1 MDKIRHSKE
10 IINMNELEIDKKVE
24 NFKEQLNLLA
34 MIFDTRRKMRK
45 EIYNEKTGFVF
56 NAKYQFTTKD
66 DEVNVIVIFKDGK
79 MTVSEGKIEDPNIT
93 IYYKDKETLANLYNK
108 SAEESLDYL
117 LTNEMGYIGNM
128 SYLTK
133 FSYLTSLVTAPKKRD
148 YKGPENRLIYP
159 IEDIDKGKKSR
170 KLRNESLN
178 RKIDNVQILK
188 DPYLSKY
195 TLDDF
200 PRLKYLKNRRFA
212 LKPVVCIERAKHL
225 TEYHRENGFEVDDS
239 GNPIDPELRQARA
252 VNHIMSNKKP
262 IIHDKHLIAGSTT
275 SKEVGIPLYP
285 ELIATGI
292 WPELKTIGERE
303 LNPNDISDKDADI
316 LSLEVF
322 PYWMER
328 NVREYCRAKNNDP
341 FSQHLEEGWVF
352 YFMMKNNAISHTVP
366 GFPMVL
372 NEGLES
378 VKNKANKME
387 IKADTTEKQ
396 NFYKAIQIAI
406 DGVLAYSKNLSE
418 EAFISANNLE
428 QNDPDQAI
436 RIEELKELSRICAKV
451 PAKPAE
457 TIYEAIQSIWTS
469 FVCLHC
475 ENANSALSIGRL
487 DQMLQPFFLK
497 EIEKAANDEER
508 NQIVKKA
515 IELVGS
521 LFLRINDHDPVMPNV
536 GWKLFGG
543 SSSDDTVT
551 IGGVD
556 RDGKNAVNDMSFII
570 LKTNEMLGFQD
581 PNMNARYYSGINS
594 KEYLRRLCEV
604 NINMGAS
611 PSIHNDRTMI
621 EALVHEEFSIEDA
634 RDWAATGCVEPTI
647 VGKHY
652 GHTNCMLLN
661 LVAPLEITLNNGFI
675 PLTGE
680 KVGPETGDV
689 RTSFPTFEAFLNAY
703 KTQLKYLA
711 EKSIE
716 INNYLGEA
724 HKYIHPTPLLSGF
737 FEGPLEQGKDLIQG
751 GAIYN
756 TSGVAL
762 VALTDVVDSLLVVRD
777 LIYKKKELNFAT
789 LMDAIENNFENGYE
803 SILHNI
809 EQVPKFGSGEN
820 GTVELAQDLID
831 FCYDV
836 YHSADNYRG
845 GKYLVGYWSIS
856 YHAGFG
862 MLTGALPSGRK
873 KGKSLTPGL
882 TPAPGTTDILL
893 PSIQSVASLDY
904 LKMANNASYNVKL
917 IPHSGDTHEETLD
930 LFTSYVQSFFDLN
943 GMQWQ
948 FNVVSTDTL
957 RDAMTNPIDY
967 RWLLVR
973 VSGYNAYFT
982 KLNKNMQL
990 EFIERH
996 EYKSR

>member
-1 MDKIRHSKE
+1 
-10 IINMNELEIDKKVE
+10 MNELEIDKKIE

-34 MIFDTRRKMRK
+34 MIFDTRRKMRR

-66 DEVNVIVIFKDGK
+66 DKVNVYVVFQDGK
-79 MTVSEGKIEDPNIT
+79 MTVVDGKIDDPNIT
-93 IYYKDKETLANLYNK
+93 IYYKDKETLANLYDK

-117 LTNEMGYIGNM
+117 LTNEMGYTGNM

-133 FSYLTSLVTAPKKRD
+133 FSYLTSLVMGAKIKD

-159 IEDIDKGKKSR
+159 IEDIDKATKCR
-170 KLRNESLN
+170 KIKNEYLN
-178 RKIDNVQILK
+178 RRIDNVQVLE
-188 DPYLSKY
+188 DPYLAKY
-195 TLDDF
+195 TIDDF

-212 LKPVVCIERAKHL
+212 LKPAICVERAKL
-225 TEYHRENGFEVDDS
+225 VTEFHKENGFEVDNQ
-239 GNPIDPELRQARA
+239 GNPLYPELRQAGA
-252 VNHIMSNKKP
+252 VNYIMSNKTA
-262 IIHDKHLIAGSTT
+262 IIHEKHLLAGSTT
-275 SKEVGIPLYP
+275 TKEVGIPMYP
-285 ELIATGI
+285 ELIATAI
-292 WPELKTIGERE
+292 WPELKTICDRE
-303 LNPNDISDKDADI
+303 LNPNDISDADADT

-328 NVREYCRAKNNDP
+328 NVREYCRTKFNYP
-341 FSQHLEEGWVF
+341 KSQKLEEGWVF
-352 YFMMKNNAISHTVP
+352 YFMMKTNAISHTVP
-366 GFPMVL
+366 GFPMVI
-372 NEGLES
+372 NEGLLS
-378 VKNKANKME
+378 VKGKAAEMGHN
-387 IKADTTEKQ
+387 ADTPEKK
-396 NFYKAIQIAI
+396 NFLKAVQIAI
-406 DGVLAYSKNLSE
+406 DGALIYSNNLGE
-418 EAFISANNLE
+418 EALKLADSLDTTIPE
-428 QNDPDQAI
+428 QAI
-436 RIEELKELSRICAKV
+436 RIAELKEISRICKKV
-451 PAKPAE
+451 PANPAE
-457 TIYEAIQSIWTS
+457 TLYEAIQSIWTT

-487 DQMLQPFFLK
+487 DQMLQPFFLRDIMKCKNDAEK
-497 EIEKAANDEER
+497 EEY
-508 NQIVKKA
+508 VKKA

-521 LFLRINDHDPVMPNV
+521 LFVRINDHDPLMPNV

-551 IGGVD
+551 VGGID
-556 RDGKNAVNDMSFII
+556 SDGKNAVNDMTFII

-581 PNMNARYYSGINS
+581 PNMNARYYTGINS

-604 NINMGAS
+604 NVNMGAS

-621 EALVHEEFSIEDA
+621 EALVHEGFSLEDA

-661 LVAPLEITLNNGFI
+661 LVAPLEMTLNNGVI

-680 KVGPETGDV
+680 LAGLETGDV
-689 RTSFPTFEAFLNAY
+689 RTSFPTFEDFLNAY
-703 KTQLKYLA
+703 KTQLRYLA
-711 EKSIE
+711 EQSIE

-724 HKYIHPTPLLSGF
+724 HKYVHPTPLLSGMYN
-737 FEGPLEQGKDLIQG
+737 GPLEKGKDLIHG
-751 GAIYN
+751 GANYN

-762 VALTDVVDSLLVVRD
+762 VALTDVVDSLLVIRD
-777 LIYKKKELNFAT
+777 LIYNKKEFNFNL
-789 LMDAIENNFENGYE
+789 LMDAIEHDFNNGHSN
-803 SILHNI
+803 ILLKI
-809 EQVPKFGSGEN
+809 EQVPKFGSGED
-820 GTVELAQDLID
+820 GTVELAQDLVD
-831 FCYDV
+831 FCYDI
-836 YHSADNYRG
+836 YNSAENYRG

-856 YHAGFG
+856 YHTGFG

-873 KGKSLTPGL
+873 KGKALTPGL

-893 PSIQSVASLDY
+893 PSIQSVAALDY

-917 IPHSGDTHEETLD
+917 VPHPGDSHEETLD

-948 FNVVSTDTL
+948 FNVITSDTL
-957 RDAMTNPIDY
+957 RDAMENPIDY

-982 KLNKNMQL
+982 KLNKNMQM
-990 EFIERH
+990 EIIERH
-996 EYKSR
+996 EYNSKS

>member
-1 MDKIRHSKE
+1 
-10 IINMNELEIDKKVE
+10 MNELEIEKELE
-24 NFKEQLNLLA
+24 NFKNQLNLLA
-34 MIFDTRRKMRK
+34 MIFDTRRKMRR
-45 EIYNEKTGFVF
+45 EIYNEKTGFIF

-66 DEVNVIVIFKDGK
+66 DAFNLHMIFKDGK
-79 MTVSEGKIEDPNIT
+79 MTVADGKIDDPNIT
-93 IYYKDKETLANLYNK
+93 IYYKDKETLANLYSK

-133 FSYLTSLVTAPKKRD
+133 FSYLTSLVMGAKIKD
-148 YKGPENRLIYP
+148 YKGPENRIIYP
-159 IEDIDKGKKSR
+159 IEDIDNQKNSR
-170 KLRNESLN
+170 RLKNESLN
-178 RKIDNVQILK
+178 QKVDKVEVLE
-188 DPYLSKY
+188 DPYLAKY
-195 TLDDF
+195 SLDDF

-212 LKPVVCIERAKHL
+212 LKPTICVERAKL
-225 TEYHRENGFEVDDS
+225 VTQYHMENGFEQDSS
-239 GNPIDPELRQARA
+239 GNPLDPELRQGRA
-252 VNHIMSNKKP
+252 VNYIMTHKKP

-275 SKEVGIPLYP
+275 SKEVGIPMYP
-285 ELIATGI
+285 ELIATAI

-328 NVREYCRAKNNDP
+328 NVREYCRTKFNNP
-341 FSQHLEEGWVF
+341 KSQALEEGWVF
-352 YFMMKNNAISHTVP
+352 YFMMKTNAISHTVP
-366 GFPMVL
+366 GFPMVI

-378 VKNKANKME
+378 VKNKA
-387 IKADTTEKQ
+387 EKLEKESDFKEKK

-406 DGVLAYSKNLSE
+406 DGVITYSKNLSKE
-418 EAFISANNLE
+418 
-428 QNDPDQAI
+428 AI
-436 RIEELKELSRICAKV
+436 RIAESLDPNEPEQAKRIAELKEISRICAKV

-457 TIYEAIQSIWTS
+457 TLQEAIQSIWTS

-497 EIEKAANDEER
+497 EIEKAKNDDEKE
-508 NQIVKKA
+508 QIIRKA

-521 LFLRINDHDPVMPNV
+521 LFVRINDHDPLMPNV

-551 IGGVD
+551 VGGVD
-556 RDGKNAVNDMSFII
+556 REGNNAVNDMSYII

-594 KEYLRRLCEV
+594 KEYLRRLTEV
-604 NINMGAS
+604 NVNMGAS

-621 EALVHEEFSIEDA
+621 EALVHEDFVIEDA

-661 LVAPLEITLNNGFI
+661 LVAPLEMALNNGII

-680 KVGPETGDV
+680 KMGIETGDV
-689 RTSFPTFEAFLNAY
+689 RTNFIDFEDFLNAY

-711 EKSIE
+711 EQSIE
-716 INNYLGEA
+716 INNYLGES
-724 HKYIHPTPLLSGF
+724 HRYIHPTPLLSSF
-737 FEGPLEQGKDLIQG
+737 YEGPLEKGKDLINA
-751 GAIYN
+751 GAVYN

-762 VALTDVVDSLLVVRD
+762 VALTDVIDSLLVIKD
-777 LIYKKKELNFAT
+777 LVYNKKEFTFAT
-789 LMDAIENNFENGYE
+789 LKDAIDNNFEGYE
-803 SILHNI
+803 SILHRI
-809 EQVPKFGSGEN
+809 EQVPKFGSGED
-820 GTVELAQDLID
+820 GTIEMAQDIIN

-836 YHSADNYRG
+836 YNSAENYRG

-856 YHAGFG
+856 YHTGFG

-873 KGKSLTPGL
+873 KGKALTPGL

-893 PSIQSVASLDY
+893 PSIQSVAALDY

-917 IPHSGDTHEETLD
+917 VPHPGDTHKETLD
-930 LFTSYVQSFFDLN
+930 IFTSYVQSFFDLN

-948 FNVVSTDTL
+948 FNVISSDTL

-990 EFIERH
+990 ELIERH
-996 EYKSR
+996 EYRTR

>member
-1 MDKIRHSKE
+1 MQILDVEKE
-10 IINMNELEIDKKVE
+10 LE
-24 NFKEQLNLLA
+24 NFKDQLNLLA
-34 MIFDTRRKMRK
+34 MIFDTRRKMRR
-45 EIYNEKTGFVF
+45 EIYNEKTGFIF

-66 DEVNVIVIFKDGK
+66 DAFNVYVIFKDGK
-79 MTVSEGKIEDPNIT
+79 MTVTDGKIDDPNIT
-93 IYYKDKETLANLYNK
+93 IYYKDKETLANLYSK

-133 FSYLTSLVTAPKKRD
+133 FSYLTSLVMGAKIKD
-148 YKGPENRLIYP
+148 YKGPENQLLYP
-159 IEDIDKGKKSR
+159 IEDIDNR
-170 KLRNESLN
+170 KLVNESLN
-178 RKIDNVQILK
+178 RKIDNIQVLE
-188 DPYLSKY
+188 DPYLANYS
-195 TLDDF
+195 LNDF

-212 LKPVVCIERAKHL
+212 LKPAICVERAKL
-225 TEYHRENGFEVDDS
+225 VTEYHKENGFEVDKS
-239 GNPIDPELRQARA
+239 GNPFDPELRQAGA
-252 VNHIMSNKKP
+252 VNCIMSNKKP

-275 SKEVGIPLYP
+275 SKEVGIPMYP
-285 ELIATGI
+285 ELIATAI

-303 LNPNDISDKDADI
+303 LNPNDISDNYADI

-328 NVREYCRAKNNDP
+328 NVREYCRTKNGNP
-341 FSQHLEEGWVF
+341 KSQALEEGWVF
-352 YFMMKNNAISHTVP
+352 YFMMKTNAISHTVP
-366 GFPMVL
+366 GFPMVI

-378 VKNKANKME
+378 VKNKAEKLE
-387 IKADTTEKQ
+387 QETENIEKK
-396 NFYKAIQIAI
+396 NFYKAVQIAI
-406 DGVLAYSKNLSE
+406 EGVIVYSKNLSE
-418 EAFISANNLE
+418 EALKIANSLDS
-428 QNDPDQAI
+428 NDLDQAK
-436 RIEELKELSRICAKV
+436 RIIELKEISRICAKV
-451 PAKPAE
+451 PAKPAD
-457 TIYEAIQSIWTS
+457 TLYEAIQSIWTS

-487 DQMLQPFFLK
+487 DQMLQPFFMRD
-497 EIEKAANDEER
+497 IEK
-508 NQIVKKA
+508 VKNEADKQKIIKNA
-515 IELVGS
+515 IELLGS
-521 LFLRINDHDPVMPNV
+521 LFLRINDHDPLMPNV

-551 IGGVD
+551 VGGVD
-556 RDGKNAVNDMSFII
+556 KEGKNAVNDMTFII
-570 LKTNEMLGFQD
+570 LKANEMLGFQD

-594 KEYLRRLCEV
+594 REYLRRLTEV

-611 PSIHNDRTMI
+611 PSIHNDKTMI
-621 EALVHEEFSIEDA
+621 EALVHEGFSLEDA
-634 RDWAATGCVEPTI
+634 RDWAVTGCVEPTI

-661 LVAPLEITLNNGFI
+661 LVAPLEMALNNGNI

-680 KVGPETGDV
+680 KMGVETGDV
-689 RTSFPTFEAFLNAY
+689 RSDFPTFNDFLNAY
-703 KTQLKYLA
+703 KEQLKYLA
-711 EKSIE
+711 EQSIE
-716 INNYLGEA
+716 INNFLGEA
-724 HKYIHPTPLLSGF
+724 HEFIHPTPLLSGF
-737 FEGPLEQGKDLIQG
+737 YEGPLEKGKDLIKG

-762 VALTDVVDSLLVVRD
+762 VALTDVVDSLLVIRD
-777 LIYKKKELNFAT
+777 LVYERKDLNFAT
-789 LMDAIENNFENGYE
+789 LMDAIENDFEGYE
-803 SILHNI
+803 SILDKI
-809 EQVPKFGSGEN
+809 ERVPKFGSGEDTTI
-820 GTVELAQDLID
+820 GLAQDIID
-831 FCYDV
+831 FCYGI
-836 YHSADNYRG
+836 YNSADNYRG

-873 KGKSLTPGL
+873 KGKALTPGL

-893 PSIQSVASLDY
+893 PSIQSVAALDY

-917 IPHSGDTHEETLD
+917 VPHPGDTHEQTLD

-948 FNVVSTDTL
+948 FNVVSSDTL
-957 RDAMTNPIDY
+957 RDAMVNPIDY

-990 EFIERH
+990 EIIERH
-996 EYKSR
+996 EFQA

>member
-1 MDKIRHSKE
+1 MQILDVEKE
-10 IINMNELEIDKKVE
+10 LE
-24 NFKEQLNLLA
+24 NFKDQLNLLA
-34 MIFDTRRKMRK
+34 MIFDTRRKMRR
-45 EIYNEKTGFVF
+45 EIYNEKTGFIF

-66 DEVNVIVIFKDGK
+66 DAFNVYVIFKDGK
-79 MTVSEGKIEDPNIT
+79 MTVTDGKIDDPNIT
-93 IYYKDKETLANLYNK
+93 IYYKDKETLANLYSK

-133 FSYLTSLVTAPKKRD
+133 FSYLTSLVMGAKIKD
-148 YKGPENRLIYP
+148 YKGPENQLLYP
-159 IEDIDKGKKSR
+159 IEDIDNR
-170 KLRNESLN
+170 KLVNESLN
-178 RKIDNVQILK
+178 RKIDNIQVLE
-188 DPYLSKY
+188 DPYLANYS
-195 TLDDF
+195 LNDF

-212 LKPVVCIERAKHL
+212 LKPAICVERAKL
-225 TEYHRENGFEVDDS
+225 VTEYHKENGFEVDKS
-239 GNPIDPELRQARA
+239 GNPFDPELRQAGA
-252 VNHIMSNKKP
+252 VNCIMSNKKP

-275 SKEVGIPLYP
+275 SKEVGIPMYP
-285 ELIATGI
+285 ELIATAI

-328 NVREYCRAKNNDP
+328 NVREYCRTKNGNP
-341 FSQHLEEGWVF
+341 KSQALEEGWVF
-352 YFMMKNNAISHTVP
+352 YFMMKTNAISHTVP
-366 GFPMVL
+366 GFPMVI

-378 VKNKANKME
+378 VKNKAEKLE
-387 IKADTTEKQ
+387 QETENIEKK
-396 NFYKAIQIAI
+396 NFYKAVQIAI
-406 DGVLAYSKNLSE
+406 EGVIVYSKNLSE
-418 EAFISANNLE
+418 EALKIANSLDS
-428 QNDPDQAI
+428 NDLDQAK
-436 RIEELKELSRICAKV
+436 RIIELKEISRICAKV
-451 PAKPAE
+451 PAKPAD
-457 TIYEAIQSIWTS
+457 TLYEAIQSIWTS

-487 DQMLQPFFLK
+487 DQMLQPFFMRD
-497 EIEKAANDEER
+497 IEK
-508 NQIVKKA
+508 VKNEADKQKIIKNA
-515 IELVGS
+515 IELLGS
-521 LFLRINDHDPVMPNV
+521 LFLRINDHDPLMPNV

-551 IGGVD
+551 VGGVD
-556 RDGKNAVNDMSFII
+556 KEGKNAVNDMTFII
-570 LKTNEMLGFQD
+570 LKANEMLGFQD

-594 KEYLRRLCEV
+594 REYLRRLTEV

-611 PSIHNDRTMI
+611 PSIHNDKTMI
-621 EALVHEEFSIEDA
+621 EALVHEGFSLEDA
-634 RDWAATGCVEPTI
+634 RDWAVTGCVEPTI

-661 LVAPLEITLNNGFI
+661 LVAPLEMALNNGNI

-680 KVGPETGDV
+680 KMGVETGDV
-689 RTSFPTFEAFLNAY
+689 RSDFPTFNDFLNAY
-703 KTQLKYLA
+703 KEQLKYLA
-711 EKSIE
+711 EQSIE
-716 INNYLGEA
+716 INNFLGEA
-724 HKYIHPTPLLSGF
+724 HEFIHPTPLLSGF
-737 FEGPLEQGKDLIQG
+737 YEGPLEKGKDLIKG

-762 VALTDVVDSLLVVRD
+762 VALTDVVDSLLVIRD
-777 LIYKKKELNFAT
+777 LVYERKDLNFAT
-789 LMDAIENNFENGYE
+789 LMDAIENDFEGYE
-803 SILHNI
+803 SILDKI
-809 EQVPKFGSGEN
+809 ERVPKFGSGEDTTI
-820 GTVELAQDLID
+820 GLAQDIID
-831 FCYDV
+831 FCYGI
-836 YHSADNYRG
+836 YNSADNYRG

-873 KGKSLTPGL
+873 KGKALTPGL

-893 PSIQSVASLDY
+893 PSIQSVAALDY

-917 IPHSGDTHEETLD
+917 VPHPGDTHEQTLD

-948 FNVVSTDTL
+948 FNVVSSDTL
-957 RDAMTNPIDY
+957 RDAMVNPIDY

-990 EFIERH
+990 EIIERH
-996 EYKSR
+996 EFQA

>member
-1 MDKIRHSKE
+1 MTELDIDGKIE
-10 IINMNELEIDKKVE
+10 G
-24 NFKEQLNLLA
+24 FKDSLNLLA
-34 MIFDTRRKMRK
+34 MVFDTRRKMRR

-66 DEVNVIVIFKDGK
+66 GAVNVYVEFKDGK
-79 MTVSEGKIEDPNIT
+79 MTVGEGIIENPNIT
-93 IYYKDKETLANLYNK
+93 IYYKDKETLANLYDK
-108 SAEESLDYL
+108 SADESLDYL

-133 FSYLTSLVTAPKKRD
+133 FSYLTSLVMGAKIKD

-159 IEDIDKGKKSR
+159 IEDIDKGEKSR
-170 KLRNESLN
+170 KLKNESLDH
-178 RKIDNVQILK
+178 KVDNVQFLE
-188 DPYLSKY
+188 DPYLAKY
-195 TLDDF
+195 SLDDF
-200 PRLKYLKNRRFA
+200 KRLKYLKNRRFA
-212 LKPVVCIERAKHL
+212 LKPAICVERAKL
-225 TEYHRENGFEVDDS
+225 VTEYHRENGFEVDRS
-239 GNPIDPELRQARA
+239 GNPIDPELRQAGA
-252 VNHIMSNKKP
+252 VNYIMSNKKP
-262 IIHDKHLIAGSTT
+262 IIHEKHLIAGSTT
-275 SKEVGIPLYP
+275 TKEVGIPMYP
-285 ELIATGI
+285 ELIATAI
-292 WPELKTIGERE
+292 WPELKTICERE

-328 NVREYCRAKNNDP
+328 NVREYCRAKYNNP
-341 FSQHLEEGWVF
+341 KSQQLEEGWVF
-352 YFMMKNNAISHTVP
+352 YFMMKTNAISHTVP
-366 GFPMVL
+366 GFPMII

-378 VKNKANKME
+378 IKNKAAKME
-387 IKADTTEKQ
+387 IEADSSEKQ
-396 NFYKAIQIAI
+396 NFYKAVQIAI
-406 DGVLAYSKNLSE
+406 DGVITYSNHLSE
-418 EAFISANNLE
+418 EALRLAGAL
-428 QNDPDQAI
+428 DPSDPEQAI
-436 RIEELKELSRICAKV
+436 RIEELTEISRICAKV

-457 TIYEAIQSIWTS
+457 TLHEAIQSIWTS

-497 EIEKAANDEER
+497 EIQPVSNEEER
-508 NQIVKKA
+508 EKIVKKA

-521 LFLRINDHDPVMPNV
+521 LFLRINDHDPLMPNV

-551 IGGVD
+551 VGGVD
-556 RDGKNAVNDMSFII
+556 KDGNNAVNDMTFII

-581 PNMNARYYSGINS
+581 PNMNARYFSGINS

-621 EALVHEEFSIEDA
+621 EALVNEGFSIEDA

-661 LVAPLEITLNNGFI
+661 LVAPLEMALNNGVI

-680 KVGPETGDV
+680 LVGLKTGEV
-689 RTSFPTFEAFLNAY
+689 RASFDTFEDFLNVY
-703 KTQLKYLA
+703 KFQLKYLA
-711 EKSIE
+711 EQSIE

-724 HKYIHPTPLLSGF
+724 HKYVHPTPLLSGF
-737 FEGPLEQGKDLIQG
+737 YDGPLEKGKDLIHG

-762 VALTDVVDSLLVVRD
+762 VALTDVVDSLLVIRD
-777 LIYKKKELNFAT
+777 LIYEKKKFDFSI
-789 LMDAIENNFENGYE
+789 LMDAIEQNFENGYE
-803 SILHNI
+803 YVLTEI
-809 EQVPKFGSGEN
+809 EKVPKFGSGEN
-820 GTVELAQDLID
+820 GTIELAQDLID
-831 FCYDV
+831 FCYDI
-836 YHSADNYRG
+836 YNSADNYRG

-856 YHAGFG
+856 YHTGFG

-873 KGKSLTPGL
+873 KGKALTPGL

-893 PSIQSVASLDY
+893 PSIQSVAALDY

-917 IPHSGDTHEETLD
+917 IPHPGDSHEQTLD

-948 FNVVSTDTL
+948 FNVISSDTL
-957 RDAMTNPIDY
+957 RDAMENPVDY

-990 EFIERH
+990 EIIERH

>member
-1 MDKIRHSKE
+1 
-10 IINMNELEIDKKVE
+10 MNELEIDKKIE

-34 MIFDTRRKMRK
+34 MIFDTRRKMRR

-66 DEVNVIVIFKDGK
+66 DKINVYVVFKDGK
-79 MTVSEGKIEDPNIT
+79 MTVSEGKIDDPNII
-93 IYYKDKETLANLYNK
+93 IYYKDKETLANLYDK

-117 LTNEMGYIGNM
+117 LTNEMGYVGNM

-133 FSYLTSLVTAPKKRD
+133 FSYLISLVMGAKIKD

-159 IEDIDKGKKSR
+159 IEDIDKGVKNR
-170 KLRNESLN
+170 KITNISLN
-178 RKIDNVQILK
+178 YKIDNVKVLD
-188 DPYLSKY
+188 DPYLAKY
-195 TLDDF
+195 SLDDF

-212 LKPVVCIERAKHL
+212 LKPAICVERAKL
-225 TEYHRENGFEVDDS
+225 VTEYHKDNGFEADIQ
-239 GNPIDPELRQARA
+239 GNPIDPELRQAGA
-252 VNHIMSNKKP
+252 VNYIMSNKKP
-262 IIHDKHLIAGSTT
+262 LIHDRHLIAGSTT
-275 SKEVGIPLYP
+275 SKEVGIPIYP
-285 ELIATGI
+285 EFIGTAI
-292 WPELKTIGERE
+292 WPELKTICDRQ
-303 LNPNDISDKDADI
+303 LNPNDISENDADI

-328 NVREYCRAKNNDP
+328 NVREYCRREYNNAK
-341 FSQHLEEGWVF
+341 SQQLEEGWVF

-366 GFPMVL
+366 GFPMII

-378 VKNKANKME
+378 IKDKALRLE
-387 IKADTTEKQ
+387 SDTNLPGKK
-396 NFYKAIQIAI
+396 NFYKAIQTAI
-406 DGVLAYSKNLSE
+406 DGALSYSQNLSKEASRLAELLDNSNPDQAKRKEELKNLS
-418 EAFISANNLE
+418 N
-428 QNDPDQAI
+428 
-436 RIEELKELSRICAKV
+436 ICAKV
-451 PAKPAE
+451 PSKPAE
-457 TIYEAIQSIWTS
+457 SLYEAIQSIWTS

-487 DQMLQPFFLK
+487 DQILQPFFLK
-497 EIEKAANDEER
+497 EIEKCQSAQER
-508 NQIVKKA
+508 EQVIKNT

-521 LFLRINDHDPVMPNV
+521 LFVRINDHDPLMPNV

-551 IGGVD
+551 VGGI
-556 RDGKNAVNDMSFII
+556 DGKGNNAVNDMTFII

-594 KEYLRRLCEV
+594 KEYLKRLCEV
-604 NINMGAS
+604 NVNMGAS

-621 EALVHEEFSIEDA
+621 EALMHEGFSLEDA

-661 LVAPLEITLNNGFI
+661 LVAPLEMTLNNGVI

-680 KVGPETGDV
+680 LVGPETGDV
-689 RTSFPTFEAFLNAY
+689 RKAFPTFEDFLNAY
-703 KTQLKYLA
+703 KYQLRYLA
-711 EKSIE
+711 EQSIE
-716 INNYLGEA
+716 INNHLGET
-724 HKYIHPTPLLSGF
+724 HKYIHPTPLLSAF
-737 FEGPLEQGKDLIQG
+737 FKGPFEKGMDLIRG
-751 GAIYN
+751 GAVYN

-762 VALTDVVDSLLVVRD
+762 VALTDVVDSLLVIRD
-777 LIYKKKELNFAT
+777 LIYDKKVTDFET
-789 LMDAIENNFENGYE
+789 LMDAIQNDFNNGYAN
-803 SILHNI
+803 LLNKI
-809 EQVPKFGSGEN
+809 EQVPKFGSGEKK
-820 GTVELAQDLID
+820 TIELAQDLVN

-836 YHSADNYRG
+836 YSSTPNYRG

-856 YHAGFG
+856 YHTGFG
-862 MLTGALPSGRK
+862 MLTGALPSGRR
-873 KGKSLTPGL
+873 KGKALTPGL

-893 PSIQSVASLDY
+893 PSIQSVAALDY

-917 IPHSGDTHEETLD
+917 VPHPGDSHEETLN

-948 FNVVSTDTL
+948 FNVISSDTL
-957 RDAMTNPIDY
+957 RDAVVNPVDY

-982 KLNKNMQL
+982 KLNRNMQL
-990 EFIERH
+990 EIIERH
-996 EYKSR
+996 EYNS

>member
-1 MDKIRHSKE
+1 MQVLDVEKE
-10 IINMNELEIDKKVE
+10 LE
-24 NFKEQLNLLA
+24 NFKGQLNLLA
-34 MIFDTRRKMRK
+34 MIFDTRRKMRR
-45 EIYNEKTGFVF
+45 EIYNEKTGFIF

-66 DEVNVIVIFKDGK
+66 DAFNVYVIFKDGK
-79 MTVSEGKIEDPNIT
+79 MTVADGKIEHPNIT
-93 IYYKDKETLANLYNK
+93 IYYKDKETLANLYSK

-133 FSYLTSLVTAPKKRD
+133 FSYLTSLVMGAKIKD
-148 YKGPENRLIYP
+148 YKGPENRLLYP
-159 IEDIDKGKKSR
+159 IKDID
-170 KLRNESLN
+170 N
-178 RKIDNVQILK
+178 RKIKNETLNHKIDKVQVLE
-188 DPYLSKY
+188 DPYLAKY
-195 TLDDF
+195 SINDF

-212 LKPVVCIERAKHL
+212 LKPAICVERAKL
-225 TEYHRENGFEVDDS
+225 VTEYHMENGFEVDKS
-239 GNPIDPELRQARA
+239 GNPFDPELRQAGA
-252 VNHIMSNKKP
+252 VNYIMANKQP
-262 IIHDKHLIAGSTT
+262 IIHDAHLIAGSTT
-275 SKEVGIPLYP
+275 SKEVGIPMYP
-285 ELIATGI
+285 ELIATAI

-328 NVREYCRAKNNDP
+328 NVREFCRTKNNNP
-341 FSQHLEEGWVF
+341 KSQALEEGWVF
-352 YFMMKNNAISHTVP
+352 YFMMKTNAISHTVP
-366 GFPMVL
+366 GFPMVI

-378 VKNKANKME
+378 IKSKAEKLE
-387 IKADTTEKQ
+387 QETKDTEKK
-396 NFYKAIQIAI
+396 NFYKAVQIAI
-406 DGVLAYSKNLSE
+406 DGVLIYSKHLSE
-418 EAFISANNLE
+418 EALRIASNLDPNN
-428 QNDPDQAI
+428 PDQAK
-436 RIEELKELSRICAKV
+436 RIIELKEISRICAKV

-457 TIYEAIQSIWTS
+457 TLQEAIQSIWTS

-487 DQMLQPFFLK
+487 DQMLQPFFLSD
-497 EIEKAANDEER
+497 IEKAGNEE
-508 NQIVKKA
+508 KKQNVIKRA

-521 LFLRINDHDPVMPNV
+521 LFLRINDHDPLMPNV

-551 IGGVD
+551 VGGVD
-556 RDGKNAVNDMSFII
+556 KEGNNAVNDMSFII
-570 LKTNEMLGFQD
+570 LKANEMLGFQD

-594 KEYLRRLCEV
+594 KEYLRRLTEV

-611 PSIHNDRTMI
+611 PSIHNDKTMI
-621 EALVHEEFSIEDA
+621 EALVHEGFSLEDA
-634 RDWAATGCVEPTI
+634 RDWAVTGCVEPTI

-661 LVAPLEITLNNGFI
+661 LVAPLEMALNNGVI
-675 PLTGE
+675 PLTGD
-680 KVGPETGDV
+680 KMGIETGDV
-689 RTSFPTFEAFLNAY
+689 RLAFPTFNDFLDAY
-703 KTQLKYLA
+703 KAQLKYLA
-711 EKSIE
+711 EQSIE
-716 INNYLGEA
+716 INNFLGEA
-724 HKYIHPTPLLSGF
+724 HEIIHPTPLLSGF
-737 FEGPLEQGKDLIQG
+737 YKGPLEKGKDLIKG

-762 VALTDVVDSLLVVRD
+762 VALTDVIDSLLVIRD
-777 LIYKKKELNFAT
+777 LVYNKKEIDFGT
-789 LMDAIENNFENGYE
+789 LMDALQNDFEGYE
-803 SILHNI
+803 SILNKI
-809 EQVPKFGSGEN
+809 DQVPKFGSGEDS
-820 GTVELAQDLID
+820 TIKLAQDIID
-831 FCYDV
+831 FCYGI
-836 YHSADNYRG
+836 YNSADNYRG

-856 YHAGFG
+856 YHTGFG

-873 KGKSLTPGL
+873 KGKALTPGL

-893 PSIQSVASLDY
+893 PSIQSVAALDY

-917 IPHSGDTHEETLD
+917 VPHAGDSHEKTLD

-957 RDAMTNPIDY
+957 KDAMVNPVDY

-990 EFIERH
+990 EIIERH
-996 EYKSR
+996 EYQPK

>member
-1 MDKIRHSKE
+1 
-10 IINMNELEIDKKVE
+10 MNELELDAKIED
-24 NFKEQLNLLA
+24 FKNQLNLLA
-34 MIFDTRRKMRK
+34 MIFDTRRKMRR
-45 EIYNEKTGFVF
+45 EIYNEKTGFIF

-66 DEVNVIVIFKDGK
+66 DNVNIYVIFKDGK
-79 MTVSEGKIEDPNIT
+79 MTVHDGKIEDPNIT
-93 IYYKDKETLANLYNK
+93 IYYNDKETLAKLYDK
-108 SAEESLDYL
+108 SADESLDYL

-133 FSYLTSLVTAPKKRD
+133 FSYLISLVMGAKIKD
-148 YKGPENRLIYP
+148 YKGPENRLLYP
-159 IEDIDKGKKSR
+159 LEDIDEGKKSR
-170 KLRNESLN
+170 KLKNESLN
-178 RKIDNVQILK
+178 RKIDNVEFLE
-188 DPYLSKY
+188 DTYLANYS
-195 TLDDF
+195 LDDF

-212 LKPVVCIERAKHL
+212 LKPAICVERAKL
-225 TEYHRENGFEVDDS
+225 VTEYHRENGFEVDNK

-252 VNHIMSNKKP
+252 VHHIMINKQL

-275 SKEVGIPLYP
+275 SKEVGIPIYP
-285 ELIATGI
+285 ELIGTAI
-292 WPELKTIGERE
+292 WPELKTICDRE
-303 LNPNDISDKDADI
+303 LNPNDISDKDTDI

-328 NVREYCRAKNNDP
+328 NVREYNRSKYNNP
-341 FSQHLEEGWVF
+341 VSQQLEEGWVF

-366 GFPMVL
+366 GFPMVI

-378 VKNKANKME
+378 VKNKAIEME
-387 IKADTTEKQ
+387 KKADSIEKQ

-406 DGVLAYSKNLSE
+406 DGVLTYSKHLSE
-418 EAFISANNLE
+418 EALRIADALDQDDPE
-428 QNDPDQAI
+428 QSK
-436 RIEELKELSRICAKV
+436 RIEELKEISRICAKV
-451 PAKPAE
+451 PARPAE
-457 TIYEAIQSIWTS
+457 TLQEAIQSIWTS

-497 EIEKAANDEER
+497 EINTITSEEQKEKVIR
-508 NQIVKKA
+508 KA

-521 LFLRINDHDPVMPNV
+521 LFLRINDHDPLIPNV

-551 IGGVD
+551 VGGVD
-556 RDGKNAVNDMSFII
+556 RDGNNAVNDMTFII
-570 LKTNEMLGFQD
+570 LKTNEMLAFQD

-594 KEYLRRLCEV
+594 REYLRRLCEV

-611 PSIHNDRTMI
+611 PSIHNDKTMI
-621 EALVHEEFSIEDA
+621 EALVHEGFSIEDA

-647 VGKHY
+647 VGRHY

-661 LVAPLEITLNNGFI
+661 LVAPLEMALNNGVM
-675 PLTGE
+675 PLTGD
-680 KVGPETGDV
+680 KVGIETGDI
-689 RTSFPTFEAFLNAY
+689 RTAFPTYEDFLNAY
-703 KTQLKYLA
+703 KTQVKYLA

-716 INNYLGEA
+716 INNYLGFT
-724 HKYIHPTPLLSGF
+724 HQYIHPTPLLSGF
-737 FEGPLEQGKDLIQG
+737 YDGPLEKGKDLVNG

-762 VALTDVVDSLLVVRD
+762 VALTDVVDSLLVIRD
-777 LIYKKKELNFAT
+777 LIYKKKELDFAT
-789 LMDAIENNFENGYE
+789 LMDAIENNFENG
-803 SILHNI
+803 SAPVLKKI

-820 GTVELAQDLID
+820 GAVELAQELID
-831 FCYDV
+831 FCYDI
-836 YHSADNYRG
+836 YHSIENYRG

-893 PSIQSVASLDY
+893 PSIESVASLDY

-917 IPHSGDTHEETLD
+917 VPHPGDSHEETLD

-948 FNVVSTDTL
+948 FNVMTSDTL
-957 RDAMTNPIDY
+957 RDAMENPIDY

-973 VSGYNAYFT
+973 VSGYNAYFI

-990 EFIERH
+990 ELIERH